1 MSRAG
6 SAVVTGA
13 GGGLGAAV
21 AARLAADGWP
31 VLVNDVDV
39 AAAQRVA
46 DAVVAAGGTA
56 AVDGGDATSEEQV
69 GAMVQRARDEL
80 GPVLVTVANASG
92 PQGGVDVED
101 LTWAHLLRHL
111 EFFARSPL
119 ALLQAALP
127 DMRSAGWGRVVHV
140 GSDLFD
146 RGDPGWSAYMAAK
159 GAMLGL
165 TRGWAAD
172 VGRDGVTVNLVS
184 PGWIPVGR
192 HGTVPP
198 DVERA
203 WLDRQAVP
211 RWGRPDDVAAAVS
224 YLVRDEAGFVSGQR
238 VVVNGGFHFA

>member
-1 MSRAG
+1 MTQPG
-6 SAVVTGA
+6 CAVVTGA

-21 AARLAADGWP
+21 VQRLAADGRP
-31 VLVNDVDV
+31 VLVNDVDLD
-39 AAAQRVA
+39 AAQRVA
-46 DAVVAAGGTA
+46 DAVVAAGGR
-56 AVDGGDATSEEQV
+56 AVADGGDATSETDV
-69 GAMVQRARDEL
+69 RAMVHRARDEL

-92 PQGGVDVED
+92 PQGGVDVDD
-101 LTWAHLLRHL
+101 LTWEHLLRHL

-127 DMRSAGWGRVVHV
+127 DMRAAGWGRVVHV

-172 VGRDGVTVNLVS
+172 VGRFGVTVNLVS

-198 DVERA
+198 DVEQA
-203 WLDRQAVP
+203 WLARQAVP
-211 RWGRPDDVAAAVS
+211 RWGRPADVAAAVA
-224 YLVRDEAGFVSGQR
+224 YLVRDDAGFVSGQR
-238 VVVNGGFHFA
+238 VVVNGGFHFT